1 MSVIKIAW
9 CLQNAKA
16 LRDYIGRY
24 AAGNKTIVQNKVPVG
39 LNVSWQLER
48 LIVGAKTLT
57 CDHSNYIETPN
68 ELAQSSPDCTQTL

>member
-9 CLQNAKA
+9 RLQKVKA
-16 LRDYIGRY
+16 LRDCIGRY
-24 AAGNKTIVQNKVPVG
+24 TAGNKIIVQNEVPVG

-57 CDHSNYIETPN
+57 RDHSNYIETPN